1 MFFSFFDCQNQL
13 KNMKWPK
20 GRASARAFIY
30 IEMNCEYMSTICA
43 SLPNSRWEPLL
54 KRVNDMLLI
63 VWSSYSLYSLHVC
76 CFKFRAGH
84 CDKEPTIVWAR
95 WIGARQQQQS
105 SFYCPIPG
113 SRILMRYRTIH
124 QLHYCMTEALSSVY
138 PKTCICVWWIYSQIE
153 KPKVLFYSC
162 VCLY

>member
-1 MFFSFFDCQNQL
+1 
-13 KNMKWPK
+13 MKWPK
-20 GRASARAFIY
+20 GRASARASIY

-84 CDKEPTIVWAR
+84 CDKEPTIVWAC
-95 WIGARQQQQS
+95 WIGARQQKQS

-113 SRILMRYRTIH
+113 SRISMRYTSA
-124 QLHYCMTEALSSVY
+124 ALLYDRGSFQCLS
-138 PKTCICVWWIYSQIE
+138 KDLRICVWWIYSQIE
-153 KPKVLFYSC
+153 KPEVLFYSC

>member
-20 GRASARAFIY
+20 GRASARASIY

-43 SLPNSRWEPLL
+43 SLYQTADERPLL

-63 VWSSYSLYSLHVC
+63 VWSSYSLHSLHVC

-84 CDKEPTIVWAR
+84 CDKEPTIVW
-95 WIGARQQQQS
+95 GALNWCKAAEAKFFLLPYSWLSHLDALYISCTIVWPMLFPVSIQRPV
-105 SFYCPIPG
+105 YACG
-113 SRILMRYRTIH
+113 RYI
-124 QLHYCMTEALSSVY
+124 A
-138 PKTCICVWWIYSQIE
+138 K
-153 KPKVLFYSC
+153 
-162 VCLY
+162 